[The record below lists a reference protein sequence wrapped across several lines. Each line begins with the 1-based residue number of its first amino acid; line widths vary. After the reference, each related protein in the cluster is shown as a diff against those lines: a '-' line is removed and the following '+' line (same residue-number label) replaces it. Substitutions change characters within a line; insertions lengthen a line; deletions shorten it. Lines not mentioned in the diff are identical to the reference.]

1 MTATMIGALLS
12 RFTDE
17 PGSPPSR
24 TMSDHAI
31 VHACVA
37 EFSALYGCGPVWDT
51 RCYRGVVFIH
61 AAPDIAR
68 AFEEVHAALWEWL
81 SLRQP
86 GVCAIRIKE
95 LPVDLVSLQESCS
108 P

>member
-17 PGSPPSR
+17 PGSPGAC
-24 TMSDHAI
+24 TMSNHAI
-31 VHACVA
+31 VHAIVA
-37 EFSALYGCGPVWDT
+37 GFAAHYGCGPVWDT

-61 AAPDIAR
+61 AAPDTAH
-68 AFEEVHAALWEWL
+68 ALEAVHAALWEWL
-81 SLRQP
+81 ALRQP

-95 LPVDLVSLQESCS
+95 FPFDLVSLQDGC
-108 P
+108 PQ